1 MGRETRRDRGRR
13 RIRWAWLL
21 LLFALFASIPT
32 AQARETIRIGYV
44 PAEGYFETR
53 DDGAQAGMLYDYL
66 EMLAGYMGV
75 DFEYVP
81 GAPDTCLQNLVTG
94 TIDVTANVANGPF
107 LKPAEGFVFSQQPV
121 AKAMVG
127 VYYDDRAKGT
137 WRIGYY
143 DYMMTKD
150 ALDALI
156 ARIWKNPPAYE
167 TVSVRSLG
175 ALYE

>member
-66 EMLAGYMGV
+66 EMLAGYM
-75 DFEYVP
+75 
-81 GAPDTCLQNLVTG
+81 ALTSSTS
-94 TIDVTANVANGPF
+94 
-107 LKPAEGFVFSQQPV
+107 PARPTHACKIS
-121 AKAMVG
+121 
-127 VYYDDRAKGT
+127 
-137 WRIGYY
+137 
-143 DYMMTKD
+143 
-150 ALDALI
+150 
-156 ARIWKNPPAYE
+156 
-167 TVSVRSLG
+167 
-175 ALYE
+175 